1 MTAPQDEPEADPANV
16 LAVLRRQLDAAHSE
30 RDAAL
35 AQKAA
40 LAEVLQII
48 NRSPGDAA
56 PVFEALVEKAAH
68 LCHAA
73 FGALLTFDGTHFRAG
88 AYSYCVTNSY
98 GLQRAGSMDSAAVFS
113 R

>member
-1 MTAPQDEPEADPANV
+1 
-16 LAVLRRQLDAAHSE
+16 
-30 RDAAL
+30 
-35 AQKAA
+35 
-40 LAEVLQII
+40 
-48 NRSPGDAA
+48 
-56 PVFEALVEKAAH
+56 VEKAAH